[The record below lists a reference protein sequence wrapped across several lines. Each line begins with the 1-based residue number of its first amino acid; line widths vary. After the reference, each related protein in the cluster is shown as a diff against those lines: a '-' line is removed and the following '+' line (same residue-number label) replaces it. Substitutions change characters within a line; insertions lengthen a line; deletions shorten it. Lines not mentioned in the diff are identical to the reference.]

1 MAHAQTVNTRPSL
14 EEERPGIEASLM
26 STPTTIYG
34 TPHGGPGGGA
44 AQPLYCLAGMIFTC
58 ASNTCAR
65 LVSISSLFAI
75 FLMVLILMV
84 AADTYTGGM
93 VAADTGGMVGTET
106 DNGMGGVGG
115 SCITLLLFGG
125 GG

>member
-1 MAHAQTVNTRPSL
+1 
-14 EEERPGIEASLM
+14 
-26 STPTTIYG
+26 
-34 TPHGGPGGGA
+34 
-44 AQPLYCLAGMIFTC
+44 
-58 ASNTCAR
+58 
-65 LVSISSLFAI
+65 
-75 FLMVLILMV
+75 MVLILMV

-106 DNGMGGVGG
+106 DDGMGGVGG